1 MQDHTRVREAQERI
15 IDIYRRRPGAAFDTM
30 KASGRIGDGL
40 ACRAG
45 ANGTEVVM
53 DMSRQLGGTETGP
66 SPGFFIRAGWIGC
79 VAMGVKLTAIREGVP
94 VGAIEVDVE
103 MDFDDGAMFA
113 LGTNSAAPLE
123 TRLRISVESPA
134 PTEDI
139 TAMVDRALAADPYYL
154 ALRDTQKVKAEV
166 VTRESPA
173 WT

>member
-1 MQDHTRVREAQERI
+1 MQDHNRIRKAQERI
-15 IDIYRRRPGAAFDTM
+15 VDIYRRRPGAAFDTM
-30 KASGRIGDGL
+30 KARGRIEDDL
-40 ACRAG
+40 VCRAVASG
-45 ANGTEVVM
+45 VEVVM

-66 SPGFFIRAGWIGC
+66 SPGFFIRAGLIGC
-79 VAMGVKLTAIREGVP
+79 VAMGIKLTAIREGIP
-94 VGAIEVDVE
+94 IGAIEVDVE

-123 TRLRISVESPA
+123 TRLRISVESSA

-154 ALRDTQKVKAEV
+154 ALRDAQKVKAEV
-166 VTRESPA
+166 VPHERPA